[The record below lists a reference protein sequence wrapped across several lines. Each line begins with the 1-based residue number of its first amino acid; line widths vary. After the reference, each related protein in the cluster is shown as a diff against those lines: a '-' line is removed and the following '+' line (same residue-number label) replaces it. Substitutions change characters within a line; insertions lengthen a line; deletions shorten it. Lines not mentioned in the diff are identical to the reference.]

1 MKNVFRRVSTCLLCV
16 TCLSAGI
23 ILPTTHMNIV
33 FAQETQQQKDLYQ
46 VTTTKITKNK
56 GESVNNSNFPH
67 Q

>member
-33 FAQETQQQKDLYQ
+33 FAQETQQQKDLLSSDYHKRLQ
-46 VTTTKITKNK
+46 KK
-56 GESVNNSNFPH
+56 
-67 Q
+67 